1 MRNNLGRIERP
12 GMSSPPILSVTAADI
27 RVIRLSDLMVLFVQI
42 RCAPI
47 VVILAGNT
55 FFILIFGLIEGGTI
69 VATATR

>member
-1 MRNNLGRIERP
+1 
-12 GMSSPPILSVTAADI
+12 
-27 RVIRLSDLMVLFVQI
+27 MVLFVQI